1 MADVA
6 MPHEQPLAGE
16 RILIV
21 DDEYIIV
28 LDLVETLTRAGASTL
43 TARNSK
49 GALRCLRD
57 SHVSLAVLDIR
68 LAEHEDCFAISDE
81 LARQG
86 VPFIFLTGYATA
98 PRQWEHIPLLTKPAS
113 PEVTNTLYHLCK
125 RRHAA

>member
-21 DDEYIIV
+21 DDEHIIV

-81 LARQG
+81 LPGRACRSFFSQAMQRR
-86 VPFIFLTGYATA
+86 L
-98 PRQWEHIPLLTKPAS
+98 AS
-113 PEVTNTLYHLCK
+113 GNTFPC
-125 RRHAA
+125 

>member
-1 MADVA
+1 

-21 DDEYIIV
+21 DDEHIIV

-43 TARNSK
+43 TARNPK
-49 GALRCLRD
+49 GALRCLRE

-68 LAEHEDCFAISDE
+68 LGENEDCSAVSDE

-86 VPFIFLTGYATA
+86 VPFIFLTGYAT
-98 PRQWEHIPLLTKPAS
+98 PPCQWKHIPMLTKPARPS
-113 PEVTNTLYHLCK
+113 EVIDALYGICT